1 MELFQSLILI
11 LSFLLVSPK
20 NLQSLEPSNELIES
34 KSNNYLKL
42 AQEANQTFYQLYEIQ
57 LDFKERYYIEI
68 DDDTKYLRIIINE
81 NLTANDESFHMFE
94 SKNEQIIS
102 DIEIPENI
110 SITIFGRTY
119 NLREEFYNILNS
131 IFHFTDVT
139 KIKFPKENL
148 DKFDTISKYEL
159 HVKNY
164 IGSIDVILE
173 DKDDKVS
180 LEEDLE
186 KFWDSVKDSL
196 PSRYIQDTRL
206 AAEFVV
212 ITFGVRKASYNRREK
227 LVQIADR
234 TFYDLY
240 NILVDFKGKNMI
252 SLNED
257 GRYYKVLINEYPK
270 YEGEIFT
277 EIIIKNSRV
286 FFTDFPI
293 FSSLTFQIFGR
304 TFSLKDEFL
313 SIAHLLAPII
323 KDGII
328 RIEKMDLDE
337 FDSQINNRYEIIRE
351 NEESQGGFEI
361 VFEDKDDKREIVKT
375 LNAFWKTW
383 SNKIPEQDVKDA
395 RLISQYVVTT
405 FGIWHNI
412 QNRYEK
418 IVDAAKE
425 SLYQLLNTTIDFEGR
440 YIYAEKNGI
449 YELAILIDEFPLI
462 PDDVGT
468 YFNIS
473 NRRPIFPNI
482 TNKPYP
488 NAQMDISG
496 NLFDVE
502 EEYKAFGSIF
512 AGGIRN
518 GKVIIYKKNTES
530 VSNIM
535 RFKCFIKSENNEE
548 YGAFE
553 ISLKYI
559 EKTKWE
565 EIKEGIAN
573 FWEATKKA
581 LGEINEGMKLVSEIV
596 GNINA
601 IKENIIKIKKN
612 PNSSS
617 YLYPNILL
625 IILSNLLILII
636 L

>member
-1 MELFQSLILI
+1 M
-11 LSFLLVSPK
+11 
-20 NLQSLEPSNELIES
+20 
-34 KSNNYLKL
+34 
-42 AQEANQTFYQLYEIQ
+42 
-57 LDFKERYYIEI
+57 
-68 DDDTKYLRIIINE
+68 
-81 NLTANDESFHMFE
+81 
-94 SKNEQIIS
+94 
-102 DIEIPENI
+102 
-110 SITIFGRTY
+110 
-119 NLREEFYNILNS
+119 
-131 IFHFTDVT
+131 
-139 KIKFPKENL
+139 IKFPKENL
-148 DKFDTISKYEL
+148 EKFDTISKYEL
-159 HVKNY
+159 HVRNY
-164 IGSIDVILE
+164 VGSIDVILE

-212 ITFGVRKASYNRREK
+212 ITFGVRKTSYNRREK
-227 LVQIADR
+227 LVQIANR

-240 NILVDFKGKNMI
+240 NISLDFKGKNMI

-293 FSSLTFQIFGR
+293 FSSLTFRIFGR

-375 LNAFWKTW
+375 LNTFWKTW

-559 EKTKWE
+559 EKSKWE

-601 IKENIIKIKKN
+601 IKENIVKIKKN

-617 YLYPNILL
+617 YLYPNFLL
-625 IILSNLLILII
+625 IILSNLLIQII